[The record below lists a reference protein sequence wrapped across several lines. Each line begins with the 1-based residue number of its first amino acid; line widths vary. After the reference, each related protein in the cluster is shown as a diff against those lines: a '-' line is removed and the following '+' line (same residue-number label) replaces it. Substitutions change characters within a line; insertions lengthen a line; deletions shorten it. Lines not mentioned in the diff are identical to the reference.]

1 MAEYDTGGAKSTRT
15 QPGGLLTDGRG
26 EGGGAETISSLLYSG
41 RRSMYVAFDTNS
53 ASYYY
58 RWCVIRSYRDRDSQA
73 VAGRRR
79 VSKFPEDIQRR
90 DQRKLMVLNNATGLH
105 DLRVPPGN
113 RLDPLSGNRNGQ
125 YSIRINDQWRICF
138 VWDKGD
144 AFQVEIADYH

>member
-1 MAEYDTGGAKSTRT
+1 
-15 QPGGLLTDGRG
+15 
-26 EGGGAETISSLLYSG
+26 
-41 RRSMYVAFDTNS
+41 MYVVFDTNS
-53 ASYYY
+53 ASYYH
-58 RWCVIRSYRDRDSQA
+58 RCVIRSYRDRDSQA

-113 RLDPLSGNRNGQ
+113 RLEPLSGDRNGQ

-144 AFQVEIADYH
+144 AFQVEIVDYH